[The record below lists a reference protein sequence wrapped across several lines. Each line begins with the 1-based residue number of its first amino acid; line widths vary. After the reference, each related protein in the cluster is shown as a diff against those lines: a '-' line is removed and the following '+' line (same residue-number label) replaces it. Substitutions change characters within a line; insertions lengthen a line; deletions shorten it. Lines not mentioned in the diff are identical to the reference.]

1 LRLIGDTMRRRH
13 LGLLAAIV
21 LIGLWLWTKRSDN
34 GDLHPPVA
42 TPAGQVVA
50 PASAPATTAGQ
61 VAAPASA
68 PATPA
73 DQMAAPASAP
83 ATTAQYPDFLPREA
97 HDVLARIVQGGPY
110 AHRQDGNVFQNRE
123 KRLPAQPR
131 GYYREYTVETPG
143 SDDRGARRI
152 VTGGDPPVEYWYT
165 QDHYRS
171 FRRFELP
178 SPEARR

>member
-42 TPAGQVVA
+42 TPAGQV
-50 PASAPATTAGQ
+50 
-61 VAAPASA
+61 AAPA
-68 PATPA
+68 P
-73 DQMAAPASAP
+73 AP

-97 HDVLARIVQGGPY
+97 HDVLARIAQGGPY
-110 AHRQDGNVFQNRE
+110 AYRQDGSVFQNRE

-131 GYYREYTVETPG
+131 GYYHEYTVETPG

-152 VTGGDPPVEYWYT
+152 ITGGDPPVEYWYT

-178 SPEARR
+178 PLEARR

>member
-1 LRLIGDTMRRRH
+1 MRRRH

-42 TPAGQVVA
+42 SPAGQF
-50 PASAPATTAGQ
+50 
-61 VAAPASA
+61 AAPAPSA
-68 PATPA
+68 STL
-73 DQMAAPASAP
+73 
-83 ATTAQYPDFLPREA
+83 QYPEFLPREA
-97 HDVLARIVQGGPY
+97 HDVLARIAQGGPH
-110 AHRQDGNVFQNRE
+110 AHRQDGSVFQNRE

-131 GYYREYTVETPG
+131 GYYREFTVETPG

-152 VTGGDPPVEYWYT
+152 ITGGDPPVEYWYT

-178 SPEARR
+178 PPEARR

>member
-1 LRLIGDTMRRRH
+1 MRRRH

-42 TPAGQVVA
+42 TPAGQV
-50 PASAPATTAGQ
+50 
-61 VAAPASA
+61 AAPAPA
-68 PATPA
+68 PATPV
-73 DQMAAPASAP
+73 
-83 ATTAQYPDFLPREA
+83 QYPDFLPREA
-97 HDVLARIVQGGPY
+97 NDVLARIAQGGPY
-110 AHRQDGNVFQNRE
+110 AHRQDGSVFQNRE

-131 GYYREYTVETPG
+131 GYYHEYTVETPG

-152 VTGGDPPVEYWYT
+152 ITGGDPPVEYWYT

-171 FRRFELP
+171 FRRFELRP
-178 SPEARR
+178 LEAHQ

>member
-1 LRLIGDTMRRRH
+1 MRRRH

-34 GDLHPPVA
+34 GDLHAPVA
-42 TPAGQVVA
+42 TPAGQV
-50 PASAPATTAGQ
+50 
-61 VAAPASA
+61 AAPAPSA
-68 PATPA
+68 STL
-73 DQMAAPASAP
+73 
-83 ATTAQYPDFLPREA
+83 QYPEFLPREA
-97 HDVLARIVQGGPY
+97 HDVLTRIAQGGPY
-110 AHRQDGNVFQNRE
+110 AHRQDGSVFQNRE

-131 GYYREYTVETPG
+131 GYYREFTVETPG

-152 VTGGDPPVEYWYT
+152 ITGGDPPVEYWYT

-178 SPEARR
+178 PLEARR